1 MSSFILGQMLLK
13 ENSVFR
19 CWMCVSSSKM
29 KPEERV
35 NAAIYMSD
43 MCVSVCA
50 SSVKDQNQLIS
61 EKELL
66 KCVRKRINLGRRR
79 RGVV

>member
-1 MSSFILGQMLLK
+1 
-13 ENSVFR
+13 
-19 CWMCVSSSKM
+19 M